1 MSKGENQ
8 KRGHLAQIIIALT
21 LIGVFIATLIGYN
34 KYQEIFGPNV
44 PDQLGES
51 YLMIPTNSSFE
62 EVLDLLKKKQ
72 IIIQENSFLW
82 VAKRMKYPRNP
93 MRAGRFKIEPGW
105 SNYDLVKH
113 LRGGKQETVKLTF
126 NHAWTIKNVAAK
138 VAEFI
143 EPDSLDFISLFQ
155 NEQYLRDLDFT
166 PINLMA
172 LFIPNTYDFFW
183 NTSPIKF
190 MERMKKEYNH
200 FWEKDNRKEKA
211 TQLGLSPKEV
221 YILASIV
228 ERETLQDDEKRRMA
242 GVYYNRLKKNWK
254 LEADPTVKFA
264 IGNFSL
270 RRILN
275 EHLEFDSPFNTYK
288 YEGLPP
294 GPISMAS
301 IASIDAVLNVEE
313 HDYMFFCAKGDGS
326 GYHSFAKTLAQHNRN
341 ARIYRNNM
349 RKKGAWN

>member
-1 MSKGENQ
+1 MNNEENQ
-8 KRGHLAQIIIALT
+8 RKGRLAQIIIAIT
-21 LIGVFIATLIGYN
+21 LVGVFIATLVGYN
-34 KYQEIFGPNV
+34 KYQEIFGASVPNNL
-44 PDQLGES
+44 QEK

-62 EVLDLLKKKQ
+62 EVVDLLKKEK
-72 IIIQENSFLW
+72 IILHEKSFRW

-93 MRAGRFKIEPGW
+93 MRAGRFKIEPNW
-105 SNYDLVKH
+105 SNYDLIRH

-126 NHAWTIKNVAAK
+126 SHAWTIENVAAK

-143 EPDSLDFISLFQ
+143 EPDSLDLISLFK
-155 NEQYLRDLDFT
+155 NEQYLKDLDFT
-166 PINLMA
+166 PINLMT

-190 MERMKKEYNH
+190 MERMKKEYDH
-200 FWEKDNRKEKA
+200 FWEKNNRKERAAK
-211 TQLGLSPKEV
+211 LGLSPKEV
-221 YILASIV
+221 YVLASIV
-228 ERETLQDDEKRRMA
+228 ERETLQNDEKQRMA

-264 IGNFSL
+264 IGDFSL
-270 RRILN
+270 KRILN

-301 IASIDAVLNVEE
+301 IASIDAVLNAEA

-326 GYHSFAKTLAQHNRN
+326 GYHAFAKTLAQHNRN
-341 ARIYRNNM
+341 ARIYRENM
-349 RKKGAWN
+349 QKSGAWN